1 MAPPSL
7 VTPQGPGFPGALTA
21 AITVGV
27 TPLAGIP
34 QSRSLAGRMTTHAL
48 WSPCSQ
54 EGQIETVIS
63 GKRGQGL
70 CTWGDGGHGW
80 NGQGTGKFK
89 TAITHDGVNSI
100 SLNIPSTL
108 KIDNSVFKSGLMRS

>member
-1 MAPPSL
+1 MLYGHPAPRKGKQKLS
-7 VTPQGPGFPGALTA
+7 
-21 AITVGV
+21 
-27 TPLAGIP
+27 
-34 QSRSLAGRMTTHAL
+34 
-48 WSPCSQ
+48 SQ
-54 EGQIETVIS
+54 